1 MTYVDTYLI
10 RGLLRRG
17 QTQGRNNINILSFV
31 FLKKGGELKT
41 ARFFSQAFVFEDVR
55 SVF

>member
-31 FLKKGGELKT
+31 F
-41 ARFFSQAFVFEDVR
+41 
-55 SVF
+55 